1 MAKKD
6 RRVAR
11 AERPWPEGAQPVGLR
26 EPCPCGSGERYKNCH
41 GRTSHAQV
49 GVPVRRPFAGVPFE
63 RDLVA
68 FREFVPSA
76 VAKLPLVDGFTD
88 RSVTLATLLPMAWP
102 AIARPDGEIWLGVQ
116 LQYPNQIDPARDLV
130 STLRA
135 AIALEPGNPVEEP
148 PDWRDD
154 DPTLAALMAPG
165 SSLEVEVREGF
176 GWWTDGA
183 DDETGEVAESLER
196 ANAAVSPTAKLAAAE
211 AAYWCEIG
219 SRTYVRWVR
228 DEPEDALLDALA
240 RMSATDAADLGPSSR
255 LIGSFRTCGL
265 VVPVWELEA
274 GTQPD
279 EVEEDLARM
288 STALSDAVASTAP
301 LSDRE
306 RSIRANMN
314 SRQVTLR

>member
-1 MAKKD
+1 MAKKN

-11 AERPWPEGAQPVGLR
+11 AERAWPEGAQPVGLR

-41 GRTSHAQV
+41 GRASHEQV
-49 GVPVRRPFAGVPFE
+49 GVPVARPFAGVPFE

-76 VAKLPLVDGFTD
+76 VATLPLVGEFAD
-88 RSVTLATLLPMAWP
+88 RNVTLATLLPMAWP
-102 AIARPDGEIWLGVQ
+102 AIVRPDGEIWLGAQ

-135 AIALEPGNPVEEP
+135 AVALEPGSPVEEA

-154 DPTLAALMAPG
+154 DPSLVSLFAPDSTLA
-165 SSLEVEVREGF
+165 VDVRSGF
-176 GWWTDGA
+176 DWWTEGA
-183 DDETGEVAESLER
+183 DDETGEVAASLER
-196 ANAAVSPTAKLAAAE
+196 ANEAASPTAKLAAAD

-219 SRTYVRWVR
+219 ARTYVRWVR
-228 DEPEDALLDALA
+228 DEAEDAVLDALA
-240 RMSATDAADLGPSSR
+240 RLSAADAVGLGPTSR

-274 GTQPD
+274 GAQPD
-279 EVEEDLARM
+279 QVEDDLARLDAAM
-288 STALSDAVASTAP
+288 RDALSSSAP

-306 RSIRANMN
+306 RSIRANIT

>member
-1 MAKKD
+1 MAKKN

-11 AERPWPEGAQPVGLR
+11 GQRPWPEGAQPVGLR
-26 EPCPCGSGERYKNCH
+26 ETCPCGSGERYKNCH
-41 GRTSHAQV
+41 GRTSHEQV
-49 GVPVRRPFAGVPFE
+49 GVPVSRPFAGIPFE

-76 VAKLPLVDGFTD
+76 VARLPLVGEFAD
-88 RSVTLATLLPMAWP
+88 RTVTLATLLPMGWP
-102 AIARPDGEIWLGVQ
+102 AIVRPDGEIWLGAQ

-135 AIALEPGNPVEEP
+135 TATLEPGNPVEEA

-154 DPTLAALMAPG
+154 DPALVSLIAPG
-165 SSLEVEVREGF
+165 TGLDIEIREGF
-176 GWWTDGA
+176 DWWTEGA
-183 DDETGEVAESLER
+183 VDETGEVAASLER

-219 SRTYVRWVR
+219 ARTYVRWVR
-228 DEPEDALLDALA
+228 DEPEGPLLDALA
-240 RMSATDAADLGPSSR
+240 RLSAADAVGLGPSSR

-265 VVPVWELEA
+265 VVPVWDLEP

-279 EVEEDLARM
+279 EVEGDLARM
-288 STALSDAVASTAP
+288 DATLREVMGSTAP

-306 RSIRANMN
+306 RSIRADIN

>member
-1 MAKKD
+1 MAKKN
-6 RRVAR
+6 RRAAR
-11 AERPWPEGAQPVGLR
+11 ADRPWPEGAQPVGLR

-41 GRTSHAQV
+41 GRTSHEQV
-49 GVPVRRPFAGVPFE
+49 GIPVVRPFAGVAFE

-76 VAKLPLVDGFTD
+76 VAKLPLVGDFAD
-88 RSVTLATLLPMAWP
+88 RDVTLATLLPLAWP
-102 AIARPDGEIWLGVQ
+102 AIARPDGEIWLGAQ

-135 AIALEPGNPVEEP
+135 AVALEPGNPVEEP

-154 DPTLAALMAPG
+154 DPTLVSLFTPGAALDIEIR
-165 SSLEVEVREGF
+165 SGF
-176 GWWTDGA
+176 DWWTEGA

-196 ANAAVSPTAKLAAAE
+196 ANAAVSPTARLATAE

-228 DEPEDALLDALA
+228 DEPETALLDALA
-240 RMSATDAADLGPSSR
+240 RLAAADAVALAPSGR

-265 VVPVWELEA
+265 VVPVWELDT

-288 STALSDAVASTAP
+288 DVALREAMASTEP
-301 LSDRE
+301 LSDRQ
-306 RSIRANMN
+306 RSIRANIN

>member
-1 MAKKD
+1 MAKKN

-11 AERPWPEGAQPVGLR
+11 AERPWPEGAQPAGLR

-41 GRTSHAQV
+41 GRTSHEQV
-49 GVPVRRPFAGVPFE
+49 GVPVSRPFTGVPFE

-76 VAKLPLVDGFTD
+76 VAKLPLLGEFAE
-88 RSVTLATLLPMAWP
+88 RSVTLATLLPMAWL
-102 AIARPDGEIWLGVQ
+102 AIARPDGEIWLGAQ

-130 STLRA
+130 ATLRA
-135 AIALEPGNPVEEP
+135 AVALEPGNPVEEA

-154 DPTLAALMAPG
+154 DPTLASLLPPG
-165 SSLEVEVREGF
+165 TTLDVEIRDGF
-176 GWWTDGA
+176 GWWTEGA
-183 DDETGEVAESLER
+183 DDETGEVAASLER
-196 ANAAVSPTAKLAAAE
+196 ANAAVSPTAKLTTAE

-219 SRTYVRWVR
+219 AHTYVRWVR
-228 DEPEDALLDALA
+228 DEPEPALIDALA
-240 RMSATDAADLGPSSR
+240 QLSAADAVGLGPSSR

-265 VVPVWELEA
+265 VVPVWELEQ

-288 STALSDAVASTAP
+288 DAALRDVIGSSAP

-306 RSIRANMN
+306 RSIRASIN

>member
-1 MAKKD
+1 MAKKN

-41 GRTSHAQV
+41 GRTTHEQV
-49 GVPVRRPFAGVPFE
+49 GVPVSRPFAGVPFE

-76 VAKLPLVDGFTD
+76 VAKLPLVGEFSD
-88 RSVTLATLLPMAWP
+88 RTVTLATLLPMAWP
-102 AIARPDGEIWLGVQ
+102 AIARPDGEIWLGAQ

-130 STLRA
+130 ATLRSA
-135 AIALEPGNPVEEP
+135 VALEPGNPVEEA

-154 DPTLAALMAPG
+154 DPALASLLAPG
-165 SSLEVEVREGF
+165 ATLDVEIRDGF
-176 GWWTDGA
+176 DWWTEGA
-183 DDETGEVAESLER
+183 DDETGEVAASLER

-219 SRTYVRWVR
+219 ARTYIRWVR
-228 DEPEDALLDALA
+228 DEPESDLLDALA
-240 RMSATDAADLGPSSR
+240 RLSAEDAVALGTSSR

-265 VVPVWELEA
+265 VVPVWELEH

-279 EVEEDLARM
+279 EVEDGLARLDRALHEVVG
-288 STALSDAVASTAP
+288 STEP
-301 LSDRE
+301 LNDRE
-306 RSIRANMN
+306 RSIRASIN